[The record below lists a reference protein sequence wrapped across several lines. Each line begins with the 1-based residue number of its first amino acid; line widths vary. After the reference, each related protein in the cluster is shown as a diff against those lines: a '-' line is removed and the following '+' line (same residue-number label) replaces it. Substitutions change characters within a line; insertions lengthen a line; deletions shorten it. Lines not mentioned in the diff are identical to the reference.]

1 MTFRNRHRMSLAP
14 KAQPKPVFYDE
25 NQRHGFNCHVTQCP
39 HVLWHGRWHGHW
51 RGQRGW
57 CGTDMADDVVLTWK
71 VMMTWPTWLLTCI
84 SAHKFLS
91 PSKRPIKF
99 QPAQTIS
106 PFIIAI
112 FQPKWHSKFSAH
124 LSELHILGPVYH
136 NLNKQKIQHLRLHS
150 EAHHNSWLH
159 LFSEI
164 SVEVRLTH
172 TPLLAATIFYRNV
185 PSFGLWWSVSRI
197 LPSLLQPA
205 NKFILIIS

>member
-1 MTFRNRHRMSLAP
+1 MAIKFHHRSLKTRHKAVSMTISNSIMYWASDHTSWRFLNFRHKLLDSWRFKTVIEYLRAP
-14 KAQPKPVFYDE
+14 ETQPKPIFCDE
-25 NQRHGFNCHVTQCP
+25 NKRHRFNGHITQCP

-57 CGTDMADDVVLTWK
+57 RGTDMADDVVLTWK

-99 QPAQTIS
+99 QPSQTIS
-106 PFIIAI
+106 TFIIAT

-136 NLNKQKIQHLRLHS
+136 NLKKQKIQHLRLHS
-150 EAHHNSWLH
+150 EAHHNS
-159 LFSEI
+159 
-164 SVEVRLTH
+164 
-172 TPLLAATIFYRNV
+172 
-185 PSFGLWWSVSRI
+185 
-197 LPSLLQPA
+197 Q
-205 NKFILIIS
+205 